1 MGSHIG
7 GCTCGKTNAE
17 SVPCHHMVAVVK
29 SAMVAGLTQT
39 NCMPKWYTTVMW
51 RLQYP
56 TDQHSLCDF
65 SIASLKQ
72 SELPQ
77 LSMRYCPPYS
87 APNKAGHPKDGTR
100 KKGILE
106 ERKPKRRKGTA
117 MEATA
122 DWNSKHD
129 KGKQSW

>member
-1 MGSHIG
+1 
-7 GCTCGKTNAE
+7 
-17 SVPCHHMVAVVK
+17 
-29 SAMVAGLTQT
+29 
-39 NCMPKWYTTVMW
+39 MW

-56 TDQHSLCDF
+56 MDQHSLCDF
-65 SIASLKQ
+65 SIESLKQ

-87 APNKAGHPKDGTR
+87 APNKAGRPKDGKRT
-100 KKGILE
+100 KGILVE
-106 ERKPKRRKGTA
+106 IKPKRRKGTA